1 MEWGKKATG
10 WAIGWVP
17 SSPGFR
23 IYHTDSAH
31 GERMPADLLVD
42 TQANSA
48 WQRARA
54 VLLLG
59 GDVLG
64 PVAAGRHQYWRRSP
78 DSIEVA

>member
-1 MEWGKKATG
+1 MGQESNWVGDWVGAFVTG
-10 WAIGWVP
+10 
-17 SSPGFR
+17 SR
-23 IYHTDSAH
+23 ICHTDSAH

-64 PVAAGRHQYWRRSP
+64 PVTAGRQYWRRSP
-78 DSIEVA
+78 DSIEVV